1 MNRRDMMPLFIVIA
15 AMIVLNI
22 LNGDFSDFGSWVYRQ
37 LLMLPGIVIGLTVH
51 EFAHGLV
58 SDRCG
63 DPTPRAQG
71 RLTLNPAAHIDLIG
85 FLCLFFAGF
94 GWGQPVQIDPRY
106 YKHRRMDE
114 FLVSIAGVTMNFIVA
129 VALAFVLRLIMHS
142 GSAFFSTT
150 TGDVILNM
158 VQYGIFINLVLMIF
172 NPDSGAAAGRLGNPD
187 ADLRSGKIQM
197 VSLCLSERILHPAGA
212 DTVQRHQS
220 DSGSGNQRNLVVDAE
235 YDRNLTS
242 SQ

>member
-106 YKHRRMDE
+106 YKHRRKDE

-172 NPDSGAAAGRLGNPD
+172 NLIPVPPLDGWGILTQIF
-187 ADLRSGKIQM
+187 DLEKYRWYPIVYQNGFYILLALILFN
-197 VSLCLSERILHPAGA
+197 VTSLILDPAINGIWSWMLN
-212 DTVQRHQS
+212 TIVI
-220 DSGSGNQRNLVVDAE
+220 
-235 YDRNLTS
+235 
-242 SQ
+242 

>member
-172 NPDSGAAAGRLGNPD
+172 NLIPVPPLDGWGILTQLF
-187 ADLRSGKIQM
+187 DLEKYRWYPIVYQNGFYILLALILFN
-197 VSLCLSERILHPAGA
+197 VTSLILDPAINGIWSWMLN
-212 DTVQRHQS
+212 TIVI
-220 DSGSGNQRNLVVDAE
+220 
-235 YDRNLTS
+235 
-242 SQ
+242 

>member
-1 MNRRDMMPLFIVIA
+1 MMPLFIVIA

-172 NPDSGAAAGRLGNPD
+172 NLIPVPLLDGWGILTQIF
-187 ADLRSGKIQM
+187 DLEKYRWYPIVYQNGFYILLALILFN
-197 VSLCLSERILHPAGA
+197 VTSLILDPAINGIWSWMLN
-212 DTVQRHQS
+212 TIVI
-220 DSGSGNQRNLVVDAE
+220 
-235 YDRNLTS
+235 
-242 SQ
+242 

>member
-1 MNRRDMMPLFIVIA
+1 MMPLFIVIA

-114 FLVSIAGVTMNFIVA
+114 FLVSIAGVAMNFIVA

-172 NPDSGAAAGRLGNPD
+172 NLIPVPPLDGWGILTQIF
-187 ADLRSGKIQM
+187 DLEKYRWYPIVYQNGFYILLALILFN
-197 VSLCLSERILHPAGA
+197 VTSLILDPAINGIWSWMLN
-212 DTVQRHQS
+212 TIVI
-220 DSGSGNQRNLVVDAE
+220 
-235 YDRNLTS
+235 
-242 SQ
+242 

>member
-172 NPDSGAAAGRLGNPD
+172 NLIPVPPLDGWGILTQIF
-187 ADLRSGKIQM
+187 DLEKYRWYPIVYQNGFYILLALILFN
-197 VSLCLSERILHPAGA
+197 VTSLILDPAINGIWSWMLN
-212 DTVQRHQS
+212 TIVI
-220 DSGSGNQRNLVVDAE
+220 
-235 YDRNLTS
+235 
-242 SQ
+242 

>member
-1 MNRRDMMPLFIVIA
+1 LNRRDMMPLFIVIA

-172 NPDSGAAAGRLGNPD
+172 NLIPVPPLDGWGILTQIF
-187 ADLRSGKIQM
+187 DLEKYRWYPIVYQNGFYILLALILFN
-197 VSLCLSERILHPAGA
+197 VTSLILDPAINGIWSWMLN
-212 DTVQRHQS
+212 TIVI
-220 DSGSGNQRNLVVDAE
+220 
-235 YDRNLTS
+235 
-242 SQ
+242 

>member
-114 FLVSIAGVTMNFIVA
+114 FLVSIAGVAMNFIVA

-172 NPDSGAAAGRLGNPD
+172 NLIPVPPLDGWGILTQIF
-187 ADLRSGKIQM
+187 DLEKYRWYPIVYQNGFYILLALILFN
-197 VSLCLSERILHPAGA
+197 VTSLILDPAINGIWSWMLN
-212 DTVQRHQS
+212 TIVI
-220 DSGSGNQRNLVVDAE
+220 
-235 YDRNLTS
+235 
-242 SQ
+242 

>member
-142 GSAFFSTT
+142 GSAFSSTT

-172 NPDSGAAAGRLGNPD
+172 NLIPVPPLDGWGILTQIF
-187 ADLRSGKIQM
+187 DLEKYRWYPIVYQNGFYILLALILFN
-197 VSLCLSERILHPAGA
+197 VTSLILDPAINGIWSWMLN
-212 DTVQRHQS
+212 TIVI
-220 DSGSGNQRNLVVDAE
+220 
-235 YDRNLTS
+235 
-242 SQ
+242 

>member
-1 MNRRDMMPLFIVIA
+1 MPLFIVIA

-172 NPDSGAAAGRLGNPD
+172 NLIPVPPLDGWGILTQIF
-187 ADLRSGKIQM
+187 DLEKYRWYPIVYQNGFYILLALILFN
-197 VSLCLSERILHPAGA
+197 VTSLILDPAINGIWSWMLN
-212 DTVQRHQS
+212 TIVI
-220 DSGSGNQRNLVVDAE
+220 
-235 YDRNLTS
+235 
-242 SQ
+242 

>member
-142 GSAFFSTT
+142 GGAFFSTT

-172 NPDSGAAAGRLGNPD
+172 NLIPVPPLDGWGILTQIF
-187 ADLRSGKIQM
+187 DLEKYRWYPIVYQNGFYILLALILFN
-197 VSLCLSERILHPAGA
+197 VTSLILDPAINGIWSWMLN
-212 DTVQRHQS
+212 TIVI
-220 DSGSGNQRNLVVDAE
+220 
-235 YDRNLTS
+235 
-242 SQ
+242 

>member
-172 NPDSGAAAGRLGNPD
+172 NLIPVPPLDGWGILTQIF
-187 ADLRSGKIQM
+187 DLEKYRWYPIVYQNGFYILLALILFN
-197 VSLCLSERILHPAGA
+197 VISLILDPAINGIWSWMLN
-212 DTVQRHQS
+212 TIVI
-220 DSGSGNQRNLVVDAE
+220 
-235 YDRNLTS
+235 
-242 SQ
+242 

>member
-1 MNRRDMMPLFIVIA
+1 MMPLFIVIA

-172 NPDSGAAAGRLGNPD
+172 NLIPVPPLDGWGILTQIF
-187 ADLRSGKIQM
+187 DLEKYRWYPIVYQNGFYILLALILFN
-197 VSLCLSERILHPAGA
+197 VTSLILDPAINGIWSWMLN
-212 DTVQRHQS
+212 TIVI
-220 DSGSGNQRNLVVDAE
+220 
-235 YDRNLTS
+235 
-242 SQ
+242 

>member
-71 RLTLNPAAHIDLIG
+71 RMTLNPAAHIDLIG

-172 NPDSGAAAGRLGNPD
+172 NLIPVPPLDGWGILTQIF
-187 ADLRSGKIQM
+187 DLEKYRWYPIVYQNGFY
-197 VSLCLSERILHPAGA
+197 ILLALILFNVTGLILDPAINGIWSWMLN
-212 DTVQRHQS
+212 TIVI
-220 DSGSGNQRNLVVDAE
+220 
-235 YDRNLTS
+235 
-242 SQ
+242 

>member
-71 RLTLNPAAHIDLIG
+71 RMTLNPAAHIDLIG

-172 NPDSGAAAGRLGNPD
+172 NLIPVPPLDGWGILTQIF
-187 ADLRSGKIQM
+187 DLEKYRWYPIVYQNGFYILLALILFN
-197 VSLCLSERILHPAGA
+197 VTSLILDPAINGIWSWMLN
-212 DTVQRHQS
+212 TIVI
-220 DSGSGNQRNLVVDAE
+220 
-235 YDRNLTS
+235 
-242 SQ
+242 

>member
-158 VQYGIFINLVLMIF
+158 MQYGIFINLVLMIF
-172 NPDSGAAAGRLGNPD
+172 NLIPVPPLDGWGILTQIF
-187 ADLRSGKIQM
+187 DLEKYRWYPIVYQNGFYILLALILFN
-197 VSLCLSERILHPAGA
+197 VTSLILDPAINGIWSWMLN
-212 DTVQRHQS
+212 TIVI
-220 DSGSGNQRNLVVDAE
+220 
-235 YDRNLTS
+235 
-242 SQ
+242 

>member
-142 GSAFFSTT
+142 VSAFFSTT

-172 NPDSGAAAGRLGNPD
+172 NLIPVPPLDGWGILTQIF
-187 ADLRSGKIQM
+187 DLEKYRWYPIVYQNGFYILLALILFN
-197 VSLCLSERILHPAGA
+197 VTSLILDPAINGIWSWMLN
-212 DTVQRHQS
+212 TIVI
-220 DSGSGNQRNLVVDAE
+220 
-235 YDRNLTS
+235 
-242 SQ
+242 

>member
-106 YKHRRMDE
+106 YKHKRLDE

-129 VALAFVLRLIMHS
+129 VALAFVLHLIMHS
-142 GSAFFSTT
+142 GSAFFSTA

-172 NPDSGAAAGRLGNPD
+172 NLIPVPPLDGWGILTQIF
-187 ADLRSGKIQM
+187 DLEKYRWYPIVYQNGFYILLALILFN
-197 VSLCLSERILHPAGA
+197 VTSLILDPAINGIWSWMLN
-212 DTVQRHQS
+212 TIVI
-220 DSGSGNQRNLVVDAE
+220 
-235 YDRNLTS
+235 
-242 SQ
+242 

>member
-1 MNRRDMMPLFIVIA
+1 MNRRDMIPLFIVIA

-172 NPDSGAAAGRLGNPD
+172 NLIPVPPLDGWGILTQIF
-187 ADLRSGKIQM
+187 DLEKYRWYPIVYQNGFYILLALILFN
-197 VSLCLSERILHPAGA
+197 VTSLILDPAINGIWSWMLN
-212 DTVQRHQS
+212 TIVI
-220 DSGSGNQRNLVVDAE
+220 
-235 YDRNLTS
+235 
-242 SQ
+242 